1 MAAYFTHLQ
10 RLLRAQSR
18 SYSESIFLRIEASVL
33 SDAIRS
39 RRCQFA
45 LLPSL
50 IRPAVALLPT
60 PDRLSSVTMKSH
72 CPGQLRS
79 PLGPTRHH
87 IASRGCRRQRDGRR
101 DRPAPEPPTESKRP
115 QEPGCD
121 PQGDNADRAQ
131 ADTDDGVPPFVV
143 ARCRAAYSRSA
154 TQHQILGGKTD

>member
-79 PLGPTRHH
+79 PRVIAFHVVPRSTCPTPKPAISPGGDLFLGSFRFSCKPALYPTRSGVVHF
-87 IASRGCRRQRDGRR
+87 
-101 DRPAPEPPTESKRP
+101 EL
-115 QEPGCD
+115 
-121 PQGDNADRAQ
+121 QGMHE
-131 ADTDDGVPPFVV
+131 
-143 ARCRAAYSRSA
+143 RAAR
-154 TQHQILGGKTD
+154 IGGTFTLV